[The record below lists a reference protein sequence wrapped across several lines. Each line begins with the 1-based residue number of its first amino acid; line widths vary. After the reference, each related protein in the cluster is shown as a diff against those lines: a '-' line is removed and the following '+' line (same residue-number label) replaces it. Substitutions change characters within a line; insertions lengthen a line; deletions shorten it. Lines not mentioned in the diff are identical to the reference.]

1 MDRRWIYWRN
11 EMWNVLILRKDK
23 WVHLCH
29 HYHVVDRKPAALAY
43 FNFQSNVQCPKRNHR
58 SCITAL
64 SLPKDQTWVCA
75 AESPRL
81 CHPSF
86 LHLSFS
92 LSFLPLPIT
101 WLVTGLCFCP
111 LLLISP
117 CIYTCS
123 TEAALA
129 FFQISFPDILVC
141 FLLPQNNVSV
151 WKQIYMQQPILQK
164 SLYWE
169 TLRRIRSLVVWG
181 CPNIEQCYCS
191 FLSFLS
197 TTTETMWHLMLI

>member
-1 MDRRWIYWRN
+1 MSQK
-11 EMWNVLILRKDK
+11 E
-23 WVHLCH
+23 
-29 HYHVVDRKPAALAY
+29 
-43 FNFQSNVQCPKRNHR
+43 
-58 SCITAL
+58 SCIIAL
-64 SLPKDQTWVCA
+64 SLLKDQTWVCA
-75 AESPRL
+75 AEFPRL

-92 LSFLPLPIT
+92 LSFLLLPIT

-123 TEAALA
+123 TKAALA

-141 FLLPQNNVSV
+141 FLLPQNNVSL
-151 WKQIYMQQPILQK
+151 WNDERFSYMQQPFWQK

-191 FLSFLS
+191 FLSFPS
-197 TTTETMWHLMLI
+197 TTTEMMWHYMLI